1 MWDSVSRVAPTST
14 YDQPMPA
21 PQTTRELRPAARINA
36 EIRALVRATK
46 GRRWTQAER
55 ALYGLLL
62 EEWAAAV
69 EKETAAAA

>member
-1 MWDSVSRVAPTST
+1 MSPSL
-14 YDQPMPA
+14 PA
-21 PQTTRELRPAARINA
+21 AGRPRPAAVVNEA
-36 EIRALVRATK
+36 IRALVRRAH

-69 EKETAAAA
+69 GREEVATAA